1 MAEDPP
7 SDAQQHLV
15 EDITY
20 GSNRVLSRTIR
31 GTTVI
36 EDPRGYDSVAGRCF
50 VPIRWRDT
58 SDLPRHGW
66 ISGRRDRPAV
76 IAGRHYEL
84 QNWQATGSYTCP

>member
-31 GTTVI
+31 GNKFSALHLDGI
-36 EDPRGYDSVAGRCF
+36 GGRNVPSYVRTYGWCILDESLLTIHSTDASSLGF
-50 VPIRWRDT
+50 VLTNVMR
-58 SDLPRHGW
+58 
-66 ISGRRDRPAV
+66 
-76 IAGRHYEL
+76 
-84 QNWQATGSYTCP
+84 